1 MEQIGEHVARAKLRN
16 LDEGEVELRRLWE
29 SGPVVLAFVRH
40 FG

>member
-1 MEQIGEHVARAKLRN
+1 MEQIGEDVARAKLRT
-16 LDEGEVELRRLWE
+16 LDDGEVELRSLWQ

>member
-1 MEQIGEHVARAKLRN
+1 MEQIGDDVARAKLRS

-29 SGPVVLAFVRH
+29 NGPVVLAFVRH